1 MMLFEYLSTSTVLV
15 EHAESVWCLFLRAR
29 PESHIEPRTLVL
41 VPYAGGGG
49 PYLY

>member
-1 MMLFEYLSTSTVLV
+1 MMLLEYLSTSTVLV

-41 VPYAGGGG
+41 VLVTGNKYPNI
-49 PYLY
+49 